1 MPKFLK
7 FGKSKPVDNGQKFPY
22 SIKIKD
28 GVFEYGVKK
37 IKMTKAEFKR
47 FWKFM
52 PKKKEL
58 KGKEFE
64 EIDTVKHLVVP
75 AAIYGQNFIEKNLIK
90 KSGLAEAESN
100 VKKKFSYFK
109 ITEAHIKELVID
121 KSGENYVAS
130 LKVQGVCID

>member
-22 SIKIKD
+22 SISIKD

-37 IKMTKAEFKR
+37 IEMSKTDFKR

-58 KGKEFE
+58 KGKDFE
-64 EIDTVKHLVVP
+64 DLDTVKHLVVP
-75 AAIYGQNFIEKNLIK
+75 QAVYSNSFIQNRMIK
-90 KSGLAEAESN
+90 KSGLAEAEAN
-100 VKKKFSYFK
+100 VKSKFPWFK
-109 ITEAHIKELVID
+109 VTEARIVELIID
-121 KSGENYVAS
+121 KRGEGYVAS
-130 LKVQGVCID
+130 IKLQGVCID